1 MEVDESVTHYSIEYQ
16 TSAKGWYRGE
26 MQYVVGIDEA
36 GRGPLAGPV
45 AVGVAR
51 VVEGYDIIAA
61 FPGLN
66 DSKKLSEKKRDGLY
80 AILMQEVKV
89 GNVRVRV
96 CLSGEAMIDQKG
108 IAYAVRSALNRGLE
122 SLLPDPTTGK
132 VFLDGSLH
140 APEAYEQET
149 IIGGDGKV
157 PVIMLAALAAKV
169 TRDRLMVELAKKY
182 PEYGFEGHK
191 GYGTKAH
198 MEALR
203 AHGLSPIHR
212 KTFVH
217 IDEEQN

>member
-1 MEVDESVTHYSIEYQ
+1 MLFATMR
-16 TSAKGWYRGE
+16 TMKFL
-26 MQYVVGIDEA
+26 VGIDEA

-51 VVEGYDIIAA
+51 VAEGYDVLAN

-66 DSKKLSEKKRDGLY
+66 DSKKLTEKKREALY
-80 AILMQEVKV
+80 KVLMQEVKA

-96 CLSGEAMIDQKG
+96 CLSGEKMIDEKG
-108 IAYAVRSALNRGLE
+108 IAYAVRSALNRGVE
-122 SLLPDPTTGK
+122 SVLPDPTQGK
-132 VFLDGSLH
+132 VFLDGSLK
-140 APEAYEQET
+140 ATEAYEQET

-169 TRDRLMVELAKKY
+169 TRDRLMVKLAVEY
-182 PEYGFEGHK
+182 PHYGFEGHK

-203 AHGLSPIHR
+203 TYGLSPIHR
-212 KTFVH
+212 RSFIH
-217 IDEEQN
+217 ID

>member
-1 MEVDESVTHYSIEYQ
+1 
-16 TSAKGWYRGE
+16 

-51 VVEGYDIIAA
+51 VAHGYDVLAA

-66 DSKKLSEKKRDGLY
+66 DSKKLTEKKRDALY
-80 AILMQEVKV
+80 AILMQEVRV

-96 CLSGEAMIDQKG
+96 CLSGEKIIDEKG
-108 IAYAVRSALNRGLE
+108 IAYAVRSALNRGVE
-122 SLLPDPTTGK
+122 SLLPDPAMGR
-132 VFLDGSLH
+132 VFLDGSLY
-140 APEAYEQET
+140 ASKEYEQET
-149 IIGGDGKV
+149 IIGGDGKI

-169 TRDRLMVELAKKY
+169 TRDRLMVKLAQEY
-182 PEYGFEGHK
+182 PLYGFEGHK

-203 AHGLSPIHR
+203 THGLSPVHR

-217 IDEEQN
+217 IDYSDK

>member
-1 MEVDESVTHYSIEYQ
+1 MDESVTHYSIGYQ
-16 TSAKGWYRGE
+16 TSDKAWYRGE
-26 MQYVVGIDEA
+26 MQYLVGIDEA

-51 VVEGYDIIAA
+51 VMEGYDILSV

-66 DSKKLSEKKRDGLY
+66 DSKKLTEKKREALY
-80 AILMQEVKV
+80 AILMQEVKE
-89 GNVRVRV
+89 GNVRICV
-96 CLSGEAMIDQKG
+96 CLSGEAIIDEKG
-108 IAYAVRSALNRGLE
+108 IAYAVRTALNRGLQ
-122 SLLPDPTTGK
+122 SLLPDPATGK

-140 APEAYEQET
+140 ASNEYEQET
-149 IIGGDGKV
+149 IIGGDGKI

-169 TRDRLMVELAKKY
+169 TRDRLMVKLAQEY
-182 PEYGFEGHK
+182 PLYGFEGHK

-198 MEALR
+198 MDALR
-203 AHGLSPIHR
+203 THGLSPVHR